1 MTIRS
6 CRQSHHMN
14 ERHVVA
20 QMCLRRSAVACACLI
35 AFALFHAVVALGRSA
50 MPAINLASAQI
61 LAQSVYEVTFETVSK
76 GSRSGVRDPRQV
88 VLRSQGEWN
97 ALWAQHVSADA
108 KPVPPPLDFARELG
122 VAVFLGEK
130 PTGGYDVA
138 ISRAQRSDD
147 AVIVYFRERTPAP
160 GAIVTQSLTQPF
172 HIVRINTD
180 VNAMVTFRRES

>member
-1 MTIRS
+1 MMT
-6 CRQSHHMN
+6 N
-14 ERHVVA
+14 VHVVCPNVPA
-20 QMCLRRSAVACACLI
+20 VVSAVACACLI

-108 KPVPPPLDFARELG
+108 KPVPPPLDFARELVG
-122 VAVFLGEK
+122 RGF
-130 PTGGYDVA
+130 
-138 ISRAQRSDD
+138 SRRKA
-147 AVIVYFRERTPAP
+147 
-160 GAIVTQSLTQPF
+160 
-172 HIVRINTD
+172 H
-180 VNAMVTFRRES
+180 RRL